1 MRTMISRA
9 YLSSVI
15 FLIFGFFQQTVWY
28 PNYYAQSG
36 TPVVTQNFIAPEKGC
51 NWAGVAGQVFDLDG
65 IPVDGITI
73 LLAGQLESEDV
84 SLVAMTGSSQQMG
97 PGGYEIQL
105 SDHTVSTHGDLYLQI
120 VDAGGA
126 PLSRRL
132 YFHTVDACDQNLTV
146 VNLIEFETAG
156 ENYLPAILNSR

>member
-1 MRTMISRA
+1 MRMMISRV
-9 YLSSVI
+9 YLLSAI
-15 FLIFGFFQQTVWY
+15 FLIFAFIQQAVWY

-51 NWAGVAGQVFDLDG
+51 NWLGVAGQVFDLDG
-65 IPVDGITI
+65 IPVEGITI
-73 LLAGQLESEDV
+73 LLGGQLESEDV
-84 SLVAMTGSSQQMG
+84 LLVAATGSSQQMG
-97 PGGYEIQL
+97 PGGFEIQL
-105 SDHTVSTHGDLYLQI
+105 SDHPVSTHGDLFLQI
-120 VDAGGA
+120 VDASGA